1 MARSRARS
9 NQELVREGRNT
20 DANGSAGPEDQRETA
35 IKLGRQAI
43 GTLRSVV
50 TPATGRPRDRS

>member
-20 DANGSAGPEDQRETA
+20 DAGGAAGPEDQRETP

-50 TPATGRPRDRS
+50 TSATGRPRDRS